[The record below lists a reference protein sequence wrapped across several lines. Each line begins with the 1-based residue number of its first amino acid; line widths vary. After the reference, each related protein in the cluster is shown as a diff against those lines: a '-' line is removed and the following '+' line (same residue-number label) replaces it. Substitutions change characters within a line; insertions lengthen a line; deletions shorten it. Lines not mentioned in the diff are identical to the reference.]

1 MWNASGKTATIYVMF
16 FLSGIAGLGYE
27 IVWARMFAVGLGHE
41 YPSLLAVVAAFFG
54 GFAIGAWCFDT
65 VVSRTRFPGRWY
77 AALEVAIG
85 GWALVTMAAIPWANG
100 LVAEFTGVTPSAL
113 RHWGIAFMVPL
124 LTLLPATA
132 AMGAT
137 LSAIDRLC
145 CRVRQDGRSV
155 GVLYAVNTLGAVS
168 GVLLSTFVLIPAW
181 GYRWTLTI
189 LAAVN
194 FLCAATVLAGPA
206 RGEAARGEAAGG
218 EVPLEAGSPHRPM
231 YLWTAAWVT
240 GMLGIGYEMLAVR
253 VMAQVLENTIFS
265 FAVALSVYLLGTAAG
280 AALYQ
285 RFAPRDAGNQLLTRL
300 FHALA
305 VVCALET
312 LVLWNSRQIY
322 ELARL
327 FLGGG
332 MAGSVG
338 AEFVLAAIVFLLP
351 TFLMGATLSH
361 LLQSARHARGGLGK
375 LLALNTLG
383 ASSGPLVCMVLVLP
397 FLATRFPLMGSKFT
411 LVLIGYGYVLLS
423 PQIRFR
429 QFLPV
434 VVLLAAVLL
443 APFSLFIVER
453 EAGEKLIAAREGLLA
468 TVTVTEQ
475 KVEEPSSTAAGGR
488 LVLKVNNKFR
498 MGGSGRGEFA
508 DRRRGHI
515 PLLLHPDP
523 KRALFLGSGTGVTMS
538 AAASHQG
545 LAADGVELIPEV
557 VELMRY
563 FDDVN
568 AHALDS
574 DLLTVW
580 NADARRYIRAN
591 RSQYDVV
598 VADLFH
604 PSRDGAGSLYTVE
617 HFRAVRTRL
626 AVGGVFCQWLP
637 LFQLDPEVLKIIIRS
652 YLEAFPDTRGYL
664 CYFNVETPM
673 LGLVGQLQTTRYP
686 ANWQRERLHSAALR
700 SALKETGLDGAVHL
714 FGCYLA
720 SAGDLARFAGRVP
733 VNTDDKPVVTFLA
746 PRLAYARE
754 TGGRKNLE
762 TLLAAS
768 SPAAGDLI
776 GDAASGPD
784 ADGLVARVSGY
795 ITARDLYLQA
805 FFSWNDG
812 QREVAVKLFVR
823 SVRASSDFV
832 PAYDFLRDLAESV
845 ATDNPQEARRVLTSL
860 AEANPARPDARVL
873 LGRLFEKR

>member
-54 GFAIGAWCFDT
+54 GFAIGAWCFDA
-65 VVSRTRFPGRWY
+65 VVSQTRFPGRWY

-85 GWALVTMAAIPWANG
+85 VWALVTMAAIPWANG
-100 LVAEFTGVTPSAL
+100 RVAEFTGVTPSAM
-113 RHWGIAFMVPL
+113 RHWGVAFLVPL

-137 LSAIDRLC
+137 FSAIDRLC
-145 CRVRQDGRSV
+145 CRLRQDGRSI
-155 GVLYAVNTLGAVS
+155 GALYALNTLGAVF
-168 GVLLSTFVLIPAW
+168 GVLLSTFVLIPGW

-206 RGEAARGEAAGG
+206 RGEADRS
-218 EVPLEAGSPHRPM
+218 EVPSESGSSRGPT
-231 YLWTAAWVT
+231 YLWTAALVT

-285 RFAPRDAGNQLLTRL
+285 RFVPPDAGDQLLTRL

-305 VVCALET
+305 VLCGLET

-322 ELARL
+322 EFARL
-327 FLGGG
+327 FLGGR
-332 MAGSVG
+332 MAGSLG
-338 AEFVLAAIVFLLP
+338 AEFVLAAVVFLLP

-361 LLQSARHARGGLGK
+361 LLQSARHARGGVGK
-375 LLALNTLG
+375 VLALNTLG
-383 ASSGPLVCMVLVLP
+383 SSGGPLVCMVIVLP
-397 FLATRFPLMGSKFT
+397 FLAARFPLMGSKFT

-423 PQIRFR
+423 PKIRFG

-434 VVLLAAVLL
+434 VLLLAAILL

-453 EAGEKLIAAREGLLA
+453 EGGEKLIAAREGLMG
-468 TVTVTEQ
+468 TITVTEQ
-475 KVEEPSSTAAGGR
+475 KVEGVSATPAGRR
-488 LVLKVNNKFR
+488 LVLKVNSKFR

-523 KRALFLGSGTGVTMS
+523 KRALFLGTGTGVTMS
-538 AAASHQG
+538 TAASHQG

-557 VELMRY
+557 MELMRY
-563 FDDVN
+563 FDEVN

-574 DLLTVW
+574 ELLKVS

-591 RSQYDVV
+591 PDRYDVV

-617 HFRAVRTRL
+617 HFRAVRARL
-626 AVGGVFCQWLP
+626 TDGGVFCQWLP
-637 LFQLDPEVLKIIIRS
+637 LFQLDLDVLQIIIRS
-652 YLEAFPDTRGYL
+652 YLEVFPHTRGYL
-664 CYFNVETPM
+664 CYFNVDTPM
-673 LGLVGQLQTTRYP
+673 LGLIGQRHATRYP
-686 ANWQRERLHSAALR
+686 ANWQQERLRSAALR
-700 SALKETGLDGAVHL
+700 SALEGTGLNGSVHL

-720 SAGDLARFAGRVP
+720 SGEDLARFAGSVP
-733 VNTDDKPVVTFLA
+733 LNTDDRPVVTFLA

-754 TGGRKNLE
+754 TGARENLE
-762 TLLAAS
+762 ALLDAS
-768 SPAAGDLI
+768 SSEAGELF
-776 GDAASGPD
+776 DAAATGSGH
-784 ADGLVARVSGY
+784 AGLVARVSDY
-795 ITARDLYLQA
+795 IRARDLYLRA
-805 FFSWNDG
+805 LFSWNEQPG
-812 QREVAVKLFVR
+812 EPAVELFAR

-845 ATDNPQEARRVLTSL
+845 AASNPQEARRVLTSL
-860 AEANPARPDARVL
+860 AEANPARPDAPAL
-873 LGRLFEKR
+873 LERLFEK